1 MFSASSGILQVYR
14 TLDELHTIS
23 RKTTRNLIP
32 SEESINTDLYTF
44 YKSHHKSPSKL
55 GIPDLLIFYNT
66 DLIRIHKSELS
77 DGQHQPTPLAYWLYF
92 GISNFGYVLYIGVD
106 ENRGLLGC

>member
-1 MFSASSGILQVYR
+1 MFSPSSGILQVYR
-14 TLDELHTIS
+14 TFDELHTTS
-23 RKTTRNLIP
+23 SKTPRNLILG
-32 SEESINTDLYTF
+32 EASINTGLYTF
-44 YKSHHKSPSKL
+44 YKTQLKSPSKL

-66 DLIRIHKSELS
+66 DLIRIHKLELS
-77 DGQHQPTPLAYWLYF
+77 DGQHQPTPLVYWLYI